1 MSKNIT
7 NVNSIGKN
15 NFIQI
20 VRAFAIIAIVM
31 IHTCPPGEWQIIC
44 RPFLNFSVATFLFL
58 SGYLTK
64 VENENWYAFYKKRII
79 RVIVPYII
87 WTVLYCL
94 PAIIV
99 YKDVMILFKNL
110 ITAKAAAPLYYIFVY
125 IQFVIL
131 TPWLGKLAKSK
142 FQFLGWLIAPVSVI
156 LFKYYSLLS
165 GVEFNSYIS
174 LIWSDA
180 CLGWFTFYY
189 LGLILGNK
197 IINKDYS
204 LKTLSILYLISIVLQ
219 MGEGYGWYLLGE
231 NNCGT
236 QIKLT
241 SFLTSSIFL
250 LIIYTMLK
258 NKKFEIKN
266 KVLRL
271 LGDYSFGIYLCHIMV
286 MTCLSIIPF
295 YRTIPFPVNSII
307 IITISLAC
315 CYISNK
321 ILGEKFSSWL
331 GLR

>member
-7 NVNSIGKN
+7 NINSIGKN

-99 YKDVMILFKNL
+99 HKDVMILFKNL

-131 TPWLGKLAKSK
+131 TPWLGKLAKQNSN
-142 FQFLGWLIAPVSVI
+142 FLVGL
-156 LFKYYSLLS
+156 YSC
-165 GVEFNSYIS
+165 I
-174 LIWSDA
+174 
-180 CLGWFTFYY
+180 
-189 LGLILGNK
+189 
-197 IINKDYS
+197 
-204 LKTLSILYLISIVLQ
+204 
-219 MGEGYGWYLLGE
+219 
-231 NNCGT
+231 
-236 QIKLT
+236 
-241 SFLTSSIFL
+241 
-250 LIIYTMLK
+250 
-258 NKKFEIKN
+258 
-266 KVLRL
+266 
-271 LGDYSFGIYLCHIMV
+271 
-286 MTCLSIIPF
+286 
-295 YRTIPFPVNSII
+295 
-307 IITISLAC
+307 
-315 CYISNK
+315 CY
-321 ILGEKFSSWL
+321 FV
-331 GLR
+331 